1 MLYVATVALLVI
13 TILRAYVDSGQ
24 PIWKSSSLLLLFY
37 TVEEPVPIARLMD
50 EKRLRELA
58 ERKNMQFVR
67 QGELGLA
74 HLS

>member
-37 TVEEPVPIARLMD
+37 TVEEPVPIARL
-50 EKRLRELA
+50 RELA